1 MLERKI
7 DALQKSLIEF
17 MTLIEDMID
26 ASVNGLLKK
35 DLAALES
42 VMVMEEKAN
51 QYEITIEDECLNT
64 IAQFQP
70 LARDL
75 RSIITILK
83 MSNDL
88 ERMGDHAVNLAD
100 HASDIIGKNRI
111 KPFIDLPRMADLV
124 SDMVKESISSF
135 IEGNTD
141 KAEHVLKIEN
151 DADALRDQIVRELIT
166 YMIGDSQKIEQALRL
181 IEIARNLE
189 RIGDLATNIAE
200 DTIYVV
206 KGKNIKHSGNPN

>member
-1 MLERKI
+1 MLEKRI
-7 DALQKSLIEF
+7 DELQKSLVEF

-26 ASVNGLLKK
+26 ASINGLLKK
-35 DLAALES
+35 DSSALKS
-42 VMVMEEKAN
+42 VLTMENKAN
-51 QYEITIEDECLNT
+51 EYEIQIEDECLNT

-75 RSIITILK
+75 RNIVTILK

-100 HASDIIGKNRI
+100 HASEIIGKSQI
-111 KPFIDLPRMADLV
+111 KPFIDLPRMADIV
-124 SDMVKESISSF
+124 EGMVKESISSF
-135 IEGNTD
+135 IEGNTQ
-141 KAEHVLKIEN
+141 KAQHVLKTEH
-151 DADALRDQIVRELIT
+151 DVDALRDQIVRELIT
-166 YMIGDSQKIEQALRL
+166 YMIGDSKKVEQAIRL

-206 KGKNIKHSGNPN
+206 KGKNIKHSTG

>member
-1 MLERKI
+1 MLEKRI
-7 DALQKSLIEF
+7 DELQKSLVEF

-26 ASVNGLLKK
+26 ASINGLLKK
-35 DLAALES
+35 DSSALES
-42 VMVMEEKAN
+42 VLTMENKAN
-51 QYEITIEDECLNT
+51 EYEIQIEDECLNT

-75 RSIITILK
+75 RNIVTILK

-100 HASDIIGKNRI
+100 HASEIIGKSQI
-111 KPFIDLPRMADLV
+111 KPFIDLPRMADTV
-124 SDMVKESISSF
+124 EGMVKESISSF
-135 IEGNTD
+135 IEGNTE
-141 KAEHVLKIEN
+141 KAQHVLRTEH
-151 DADALRDQIVRELIT
+151 DVDALRDQIVRELIT
-166 YMIGDSQKIEQALRL
+166 YMIGDSKKVEQAIRL

-206 KGKNIKHSGNPN
+206 KGKNIKHSTG

>member
-151 DADALRDQIVRELIT
+151 DADALRDQIVR
-166 YMIGDSQKIEQALRL
+166 
-181 IEIARNLE
+181 
-189 RIGDLATNIAE
+189 
-200 DTIYVV
+200 
-206 KGKNIKHSGNPN
+206 